1 MSDHAVNGN
10 GNGNGNAHGPSA
22 ALSLSSSSAQLL
34 PPELWQHVL
43 EVCHPSDLQHTALA
57 LSRAI
62 PNAGITLKVR
72 VRDHH
77 HHQVVQKA
85 DPGAAARPCLLASFA
100 RIAEPLP

>member
-1 MSDHAVNGN
+1 MSDHAV
-10 GNGNGNAHGPSA
+10 NGNGNAHGPSA

-72 VRDHH
+72 VMIMIMLHLCN
-77 HHQVVQKA
+77 VKA
-85 DPGAAARPCLLASFA
+85 DPGAAAPDRALLASFA

>member
-1 MSDHAVNGN
+1 MSEHAVNGN
-10 GNGNGNAHGPSA
+10 GSVHVRGHGTIA
-22 ALSLSSSSAQLL
+22 RFSSSAQLL

-72 VRDHH
+72 
-77 HHQVVQKA
+77 
-85 DPGAAARPCLLASFA
+85 
-100 RIAEPLP
+100 

>member
-1 MSDHAVNGN
+1 MSEHAVNGN
-10 GNGNGNAHGPSA
+10 GSGHGTIA
-22 ALSLSSSSAQLL
+22 RSSSSAQLL

-72 VRDHH
+72 QCHAASASAICVEVRGSELIP
-77 HHQVVQKA
+77 A
-85 DPGAAARPCLLASFA
+85 LLPVL
-100 RIAEPLP
+100 AEPLS